1 MKQRNRRFWMV
12 YGDGQR
18 GATFK
23 HRSKEEA
30 EREAQRLAQ
39 AMPGTRFFVLKTV
52 SGFEASP
59 PSIHPIKIIGNDTI
73 SSTGD
78 DIPF

>member
-1 MKQRNRRFWMV
+1 
-12 YGDGQR
+12 
-18 GATFK
+18 
-23 HRSKEEA
+23 
-30 EREAQRLAQ
+30 
-39 AMPGTRFFVLKTV
+39 MPGTRFFVLKTV

-73 SSTGD
+73 YSTGD